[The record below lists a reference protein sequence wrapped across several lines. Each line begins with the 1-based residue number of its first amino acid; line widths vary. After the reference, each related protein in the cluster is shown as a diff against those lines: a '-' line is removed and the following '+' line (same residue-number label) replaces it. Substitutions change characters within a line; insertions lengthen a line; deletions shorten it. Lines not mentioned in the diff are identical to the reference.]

1 MTNSLQCIASLVK
14 SSNKVDHISMDYVQK
29 TAQKQP
35 KIVFSTGM
43 KLYEISKLKNYLINF
58 VRILWFVWDM
68 GLVLFDSQKDVVSRN
83 KFDFLGTFWVFLG

>member
-1 MTNSLQCIASLVK
+1 
-14 SSNKVDHISMDYVQK
+14 MDYVQK

-68 GLVLFDSQKDVVSRN
+68 GLVLFDSQKDVVSGN